1 MTREQYDELSA
12 PLVRTLLDMEDDIL
26 REIAAQL
33 AKDGKVSDTSKWRI
47 RQLARSG
54 RFDKRAAAII
64 DGYSGVQNGQALDMI
79 LEAAKTEIGYL
90 DNAVQ
95 AANAAGLSEYFS
107 DIPAET
113 SALNAAKA
121 FQRQAASDLNL
132 VNTVMKYKAGSAFVS
147 AINSV
152 YRESQKSR
160 QDVLD
165 VMGKSSA
172 KFVMGHMSLQEAT
185 RKTIRELARKGI
197 PAFTDKL
204 GREWSP
210 EAYIMM
216 DMRSTLANTA
226 RAAQDMRCDQYG
238 IKLIEV
244 SSHMGARPLCAPYQG
259 RIFSRDGSKGIT
271 MDGAGG
277 KIYYTPLSETSY
289 GQPAGLFG
297 INCGHVQY
305 PFAPG
310 INFQRYFPYP
320 KEENDRRYQQLQRQ
334 RAMERDIR
342 ATKRECMML
351 QETGDTEGLQ
361 KASQRLRA
369 QKQKYSQYSKDC
381 GLGTHYDRTQ
391 VYGYDRS
398 KSAKTVWAERKAQ
411 SAKNGGNSLGGS
423 ASTGSGGQ
431 AVTVN
436 IPGGSNGGSGKVYR
450 NEGLTKGGGSG
461 NISSDNNFNNP
472 ITSIFDKIKSFFDK
486 SQPQNAIENSEIEEA
501 LKSLGFKSV
510 DNSFF
515 RLVDRNMQLSI
526 ADQIFTLENRF
537 NAVHRSIDPYISADE
552 KRHVACVRHRIDQ
565 PNYQSLHLSKTEFK
579 NRNRHIS
586 NRNNDVN
593 TFHCMPC
600 NTDNETLSRYVV
612 THEYGHMVENVLI
625 SEEMKGKLGSHSDF
639 ARYYRSEITEI
650 AKLLDRD
657 YDESKYLSKYGST
670 KDTEFFAE
678 CFANSQLGQPNVL
691 GYAMQI
697 WLERKGL

>member
-1 MTREQYDELSA
+1 MTREQYDQLSA

-95 AANAAGLSEYFS
+95 AANAAGLAEYFS

-132 VNTVMKYKAGSAFVS
+132 VNTVMKYKAGSAFVN
-147 AINSV
+147 AVNSV
-152 YRESQKSR
+152 YRESKKSR

-172 KFVMGHMSLQEAT
+172 KVVMGHMSLQEAT

-197 PAFTDKL
+197 PAFVDKA

-238 IKLIEV
+238 IQLIEV

-320 KEENDRRYQQLQRQ
+320 EEENDERYKQFQRQ

-342 ATKRECMML
+342 ATKRECMMFN
-351 QETGDTEGLQ
+351 ETGDKEAFD
-361 KASQRLRA
+361 KASVRLKA
-369 QKQKYSQYSKDC
+369 QKKKYSDYCKDT
-381 GLGTHYDRTQ
+381 GLKQHNDRTQ
-391 VYGYDRS
+391 VYGFDRS
-398 KSAKTVWAERKAQ
+398 VSSKAVWAERKATVSEKSSKSITQITDRSIERVPNVTINGYTTAQCDTMQ
-411 SAKNGGNSLGGS
+411 SQHKELLKYSRDNNNHNEVAFVFNNDFSNRKEFMGTDDKLDFGGGLYGKDLFVMHNHPRNSSYSDTDIAFFLSNDTVKSLSIVKNN
-423 ASTGSGGQ
+423 
-431 AVTVN
+431 
-436 IPGGSNGGSGKVYR
+436 GKV
-450 NEGLTKGGGSG
+450 EVLTKSEKYDKMELM
-461 NISSDNNFNNP
+461 NSFKRCYKKHVKTYSD
-472 ITSIFDKIKSFFDK
+472 
-486 SQPQNAIENSEIEEA
+486 SEINKA
-501 LKSLGFKSV
+501 VSAF
-510 DNSFF
+510 
-515 RLVDRNMQLSI
+515 LSQNKEMI
-526 ADQIFTLENRF
+526 EWI
-537 NAVHRSIDPYISADE
+537 
-552 KRHVACVRHRIDQ
+552 
-565 PNYQSLHLSKTEFK
+565 QS
-579 NRNRHIS
+579 
-586 NRNNDVN
+586 
-593 TFHCMPC
+593 P
-600 NTDNETLSRYVV
+600 
-612 THEYGHMVENVLI
+612 
-625 SEEMKGKLGSHSDF
+625 
-639 ARYYRSEITEI
+639 
-650 AKLLDRD
+650 
-657 YDESKYLSKYGST
+657 
-670 KDTEFFAE
+670 
-678 CFANSQLGQPNVL
+678 
-691 GYAMQI
+691 
-697 WLERKGL
+697 